1 MAILMNRQSRRPAAR
16 GRFNLGRTALAAI
29 PLLALS
35 LLAGQAHAQGP
46 TTDTSVPNLPGG
58 SGSAMRSPP
67 GASGS
72 GFGTAPGSGGS
83 APGSNLPGGGV
94 LGGRPG
100 PYSPKGIPTTI
111 TTPATGAGP
120 TALQMPVSAPGSQEV
135 SPTSTSFFGTLSLP
149 SSEDIG
155 PADGLTLDQ
164 AIDTTLKNSLDLKQ
178 KFIEIPMARADVLQ
192 ANLRANPIFYQDGQ
206 LLQYRTGE
214 YNRQRPGGPQQF
226 DTNITYPLDISQ
238 KRRARTAVATRAQK
252 VLEALY
258 QDAVRQRIDD
268 VYVAFV
274 TALNAR
280 QTMIYALTSVKGL
293 RTLKTRTEELYRN
306 KQVTLLELDRVEN
319 QLRVAELGLFD
330 AKGAYRK
337 SRLELASL
345 MNLTVQEADKLE
357 IRGRI
362 VVQAPPPPPIED
374 LRQIALMERPD
385 IQAFRLGIAR
395 AHADVRL
402 AKANAYSDV
411 YVLWQPYTFQDNS
424 PYGVKSATSWA
435 LGVTV
440 PLPLY
445 NRNQGGILRA
455 KMNVDQSVIQLT
467 DLERQTVIDVE
478 EALQEYQVSRR
489 LVHELY
495 TQVIP
500 DAREILDR
508 NYKLRDVGGI
518 SIIDLINA
526 QLDFNDKVKQYLD
539 TAIRY
544 RRSMLSLNTAVGKRI
559 MP

>member
-1 MAILMNRQSRRPAAR
+1 MVILMDRRGPRTAAR
-16 GRFNLGRTALAAI
+16 RGLSLGPAVLAALA
-29 PLLALS
+29 LLAWG
-35 LLAGQAHAQGP
+35 LLAGRADAQTP
-46 TTDTSVPNLPGG
+46 TTDTSVPGLPGG
-58 SGSAMRSPP
+58 AGSALRPPP

-72 GFGTAPGSGGS
+72 AFATMPGAGGS
-83 APGSNLPGGGV
+83 APGANLPGGGI

-100 PYSPKGIPTTI
+100 PYSPKGIPTNI
-111 TTPATGAGP
+111 TTPGTGPGP

-135 SPTSTSFFGTLSLP
+135 TPTSTPFFGTLALP
-149 SSEDIG
+149 TTEDIG
-155 PADGLTLDQ
+155 PPDGLTLDQ
-164 AIDTTLKNSLDLKQ
+164 AIDITLKNSLDLKQ

-206 LLQYRTGE
+206 LLQYGRGE
-214 YNRQRPGGPQQF
+214 FSRQRPGGPQQF

-268 VYVAFV
+268 VYGAFV

-280 QTMIYALTSVKGL
+280 QTMIYSQTSVTGL
-293 RTLKTRTEELYRN
+293 GTLKARTEELYRS
-306 KQVTLLELDRVEN
+306 KQGTLLELDRVEN
-319 QLRVAELGLFD
+319 QFRVAELGLID
-330 AKGAYRK
+330 AKGNYRK
-337 SRLELASL
+337 ARLELASL
-345 MNLTVQEADKLE
+345 MNLTVAQADKLE

-362 VVQAPPPPPIED
+362 IVQAPPPPAIDE
-374 LRQIALMERPD
+374 LRQLALTERPD
-385 IQAFRLGIAR
+385 IQAFRLGVAR

-402 AKANAYSDV
+402 AKSNAYSDV
-411 YVLWQPYTFQDNS
+411 YVLWQPYTFQDNT

-455 KMNVDQSVIQLT
+455 RMNVDQSVIQLN
-467 DLERQTVIDVE
+467 DLERQTTIDVE
-478 EALQEYQVSRR
+478 EAVQEYEVARR

-508 NYKLRDVGGI
+508 NYKLYKEGGI
-518 SIIDLINA
+518 SVIDLINA

-544 RRSMLSLNTAVGKRI
+544 RRSMLALNTAVGKRI